1 MTVFAKVKLTGVLT
15 VMAAYT
21 GQDDV
26 VQLEVKAG
34 GELPPVASIDAKL
47 LYDPALLGA
56 FAVIVKLV
64 EAFCA
69 NAEIVAVQN
78 NGVFAKVVY
87 GKVTAVPD
95 PPDVVLQLTP
105 LIPLPFV
112 IAVIT
117 EPVGNNSST
126 VALVPDVVEPVFEI
140 VKV

>member
-1 MTVFAKVKLTGVLT
+1 MCSS
-15 VMAAYT
+15 
-21 GQDDV
+21 D
-26 VQLEVKAG
+26 
-34 GELPPVASIDAKL
+34 
-47 LYDPALLGA
+47 LYGPALLGA

-64 EAFCA
+64 EAFCT

-95 PPDVVLQLTP
+95 PPDVVLQLTL

-126 VALVPDVVEPVFEI
+126 VALVPDVV
-140 VKV
+140 